1 MDTAEIEDVQVIWET
16 TDAVK
21 VRVDGE
27 VVWIPKVCIASE
39 SEVQKMGDS
48 GTLTM
53 SEAMAVEKG
62 LV

>member
-1 MDTAEIEDVQVIWET
+1 MDTAEIEDVQVVWET

-21 VRVDGE
+21 VRIDGE
-27 VVWIPKVCIASE
+27 VVWIPKACIAVG

-48 GTLTM
+48 GTLLM